1 MISSR
6 LNRILPLVILITV
19 SLSAC
24 GLPFGLGST
33 PTPSPT
39 PTSTPKPLAASV
51 NGEGITYEQLD
62 ADLVRY
68 QSAQTALGNTVTLE
82 QATQSVLDNMI
93 ATILLE
99 QGAVENGHLVTDADV
114 QARVVALET
123 QLGGA
128 SALTAWESEQGYTDE
143 QFREELKKEM
153 MAAWMRD
160 EIISAVPTSTEQV
173 HAKQILLYNLE
184 EAQQALGYLQA
195 GWKFDDLAKQYNPL
209 TGGELGWFP
218 RGYLTQPAVETAAFA
233 LQVGKYSDVIQSDA
247 GYSIIFVEE
256 RDPNRLLSPD
266 ALLTLQG
273 KALTDWLTQKRA
285 ASTILFAP

>member
-6 LNRILPLVILITV
+6 LKHTLPLVILITV
-19 SLSAC
+19 TLSAC

-39 PTSTPKPLAASV
+39 PTNTPKPLAASV

-62 ADLVRY
+62 ADLARY
-68 QSAQTALGNTVTLE
+68 QAAQTELGNTVTTE
-82 QATQSVLDNMI
+82 QATQAVLDNMI
-93 ATILLE
+93 ATILLA
-99 QGAVENGHLVTDADV
+99 QGAAENGHSVTDGDV
-114 QARVVALET
+114 QTRVEALQT
-123 QLGGA
+123 QMGGPQALAVWKSNLGY
-128 SALTAWESEQGYTDE
+128 SDE
-143 QFREELKKEM
+143 QFGEELKKEM

-160 EIISAVPTSTEQV
+160 EIISAVPTSTEQI

-195 GWKFDDLAKQYNPL
+195 GWTFDDLAKQYDPL

-218 RGYLTQPAVETAAFA
+218 RGYLTQPAVEQAAFA
-233 LQVGKYSDVIQSDA
+233 LQVGQYSDVIQSEV
-247 GYSIIFVEE
+247 GYGIIYVEE

-273 KALTDWLTQKRA
+273 NALTDWLAQKRA
-285 ASTILFAP
+285 ASTILYAP